1 MLRWTLNF
9 GVSNFL
15 PYSTIIRTRIMSA
28 ATALSISTESADARR
43 YNRLRRW
50 SGIADFVIGLALMVA
65 LLLTGWSGELRDL
78 AYQMAFQNYT
88 VALFFYLFLLMV
100 MGKAVG
106 AGLDYYNFR
115 LEHRYHLSNQKFRSW
130 LRDQVKSFIVGL
142 ALAFIVVESLYLI
155 IRHFP
160 QYWWAV
166 TWLVFL
172 GFFVLLAQIAP
183 VVLFPIF
190 YKFAPLENEELK
202 QRLVRLSERAGT
214 RVRGVYE
221 WRLSEKSAKANAAL
235 TGLGNTRRIILA
247 DTLLHNYSPD
257 EIEAVLA
264 HELGHHVHKH
274 ILKSIA
280 VQALLTFIGFW
291 LASGVLH
298 YSIERLHMFDTLS
311 DFANLPLFVLVST
324 VFSVL
329 LMPVLNA
336 YSRHNEREADRYCF
350 KSVPS
355 VAPFISAMNKLAE
368 QNLAER
374 TPSRLVEVL
383 FHSHPSVGKRI
394 AAAEAW
400 LSHKPVAQN

>member
-1 MLRWTLNF
+1 
-9 GVSNFL
+9 
-15 PYSTIIRTRIMSA
+15 MSA

>member
-1 MLRWTLNF
+1 M
-9 GVSNFL
+9 
-15 PYSTIIRTRIMSA
+15 
-28 ATALSISTESADARR
+28 
-43 YNRLRRW
+43 
-50 SGIADFVIGLALMVA
+50 
-65 LLLTGWSGELRDL
+65 
-78 AYQMAFQNYT
+78 
-88 VALFFYLFLLMV
+88 
-100 MGKAVG
+100 
-106 AGLDYYNFR
+106 
-115 LEHRYHLSNQKFRSW
+115 
-130 LRDQVKSFIVGL
+130 KSFIVGL